1 MENLALEGIKLLYGV
16 VADKEANERLEDC
29 RQQEFE
35 GEELEGHHPQAKRA
49 VSNLFAVV
57 EQAARDNKE
66 GWLCVKSHLPKSEM
80 GRRVLLGYLH
90 QNEWRWTLEEI
101 AVFNVGQVEC
111 TLYTDGVLQFKRKV
125 V

>member
-1 MENLALEGIKLLYGV
+1 MENLAIEGIKLLYGV
-16 VADKEANERLEDC
+16 VADKDANERLEDC

-35 GEELEGHHPQAKRA
+35 GEELEGHHPQAKRVVA
-49 VSNLFAVV
+49 NLFAVI
-57 EQAARDNKE
+57 EEAGRTNKE

-90 QNEWRWTLEEI
+90 KNGWRWTLEET
-101 AVFNVGQVEC
+101 AVFNVGQIEC
-111 TLYTDGVLQFKRKV
+111 TLYTDGVLHFRRLV

>member
-16 VADKEANERLEDC
+16 VADKEANEQLEDC

-35 GEELEGHHPQAKRA
+35 GEELEGHHPQAKRV
-49 VSNLFAVV
+49 VSNLFAAV
-57 EQAARDNKE
+57 EEAARANKE
-66 GWLCVKSHLPKSEM
+66 GWLCVKSRLPKSEM

-111 TLYTDGVLQFKRKV
+111 TLYTDGVLQFKTKV

>member
-29 RQQEFE
+29 RQQEFG
-35 GEELEGHHPQAKRA
+35 GEELEGRHPQAKRV

-57 EQAARDNKE
+57 EEAARANKE

-90 QNEWRWTLEEI
+90 QNGWRWTLEETST
-101 AVFNVGQVEC
+101 FNVGQVEC
-111 TLYTDGVLQFKRKV
+111 TLYADGVLHFKRLV

>member
-1 MENLALEGIKLLYGV
+1 MENLAIGGLKLLYGV

-35 GEELEGHHPQAKRA
+35 GEVLEGHHPQAKR
-49 VSNLFAVV
+49 VVGTLFAVV
-57 EQAARDNKE
+57 EEAARANKE

-90 QNEWRWTLEEI
+90 QNGWRWTLEET
-101 AVFNVGQVEC
+101 ATFNVGQVEC
-111 TLYTDGVLQFKRKV
+111 TLYTDGVLHFKRLV